1 MVLLSEGG
9 KIMSKIVV
17 ADDEAFVLQSICT
30 SINWKEIGLNLVG
43 ACKDGMEAWHAI
55 LDENPDLV
63 MTDIRMPG
71 LSGLELIRRHKRLAH
86 KQFLLFCLVIKNLN
100 MRELRCSMVSAI
112 I

>member
-71 LSGLELIRRHKRLAH
+71 LSGLELIDVQIDCNTNASSSATTIFDIIFPPSDKRTIVT
-86 KQFLLFCLVIKNLN
+86 CL
-100 MRELRCSMVSAI
+100 
-112 I
+112 

>member
-1 MVLLSEGG
+1 
-9 KIMSKIVV
+9 MSKIVV

-71 LSGLELIRRHKRLAH
+71 LRRQKRLAH
-86 KQFLLFCLVIKNLN
+86 KQFLLFCLGIKNLN

>member
-1 MVLLSEGG
+1 ML
-9 KIMSKIVV
+9 KIVV

-30 SINWKEIGLNLVG
+30 SINWKEIGLKLVG
-43 ACKDGMEAWHAI
+43 SCKDGMEAWHAI

-71 LSGLELIRRHKRLAH
+71 LSGLELIEKT
-86 KQFLLFCLVIKNLN
+86 KEISPQTDFYYFCLGIRNLN
-100 MRELRCSMVSAI
+100 MREQQCSMVSAI

>member
-1 MVLLSEGG
+1 ML
-9 KIMSKIVV
+9 KIVV

-30 SINWKEIGLNLVG
+30 SINWKEIGLKLVG
-43 ACKDGMEAWHAI
+43 SCKDGMEAWHAI

-71 LSGLELIRRHKRLAH
+71 LSGLELIEKT
-86 KQFLLFCLVIKNLN
+86 KEILLFCLVIRNLN
-100 MRELRCSMVSAI
+100 MREQQCSMVSAI

>member
-1 MVLLSEGG
+1 ML
-9 KIMSKIVV
+9 KIVV

-30 SINWKEIGLNLVG
+30 SINWKEIGLKLVG
-43 ACKDGMEAWHAI
+43 SCKDGMEAWHAI

-71 LSGLELIRRHKRLAH
+71 LSGLELLRRQKRLVH
-86 KQFLLFCLVIKNLN
+86 RQFLLFCLVIRNLN
-100 MRELRCSMVSAI
+100 MREQQCSMVSAI

>member
-1 MVLLSEGG
+1 ML
-9 KIMSKIVV
+9 KIVV

-30 SINWKEIGLNLVG
+30 SINWKEIGLKLVG
-43 ACKDGMEAWHAI
+43 SCKDGMEAWHAI

-71 LSGLELIRRHKRLAH
+71 LSGLELIEKT
-86 KQFLLFCLVIKNLN
+86 KEISPQTVFIICLVIRNLN
-100 MRELRCSMVSAI
+100 MREQQCSMVSAI